1 MPPRSNS
8 PICERSLDLTLI
20 EIGRRDIP
28 QCSPKHFFTQMFYRT
43 FSGGQRPRLAFHSR
57 PEPQVTAKPQLFNPV
72 SPVPKYH
79 CTSFMRLKNL
89 YIVNKEA
96 PGTKPKVLTGSD
108 GILLIRQEI
117 IQSSVSNYWQ
127 QGE

>member
-43 FSGGQRPRLAFHSR
+43 FSGGQRPRTRTDVHVFATAGDPPVGRKRRRHCFAPTAGEARL
-57 PEPQVTAKPQLFNPV
+57 PVEP
-72 SPVPKYH
+72 
-79 CTSFMRLKNL
+79 R
-89 YIVNKEA
+89 
-96 PGTKPKVLTGSD
+96 TG
-108 GILLIRQEI
+108 GPAGGG
-117 IQSSVSNYWQ
+117 V
-127 QGE
+127 